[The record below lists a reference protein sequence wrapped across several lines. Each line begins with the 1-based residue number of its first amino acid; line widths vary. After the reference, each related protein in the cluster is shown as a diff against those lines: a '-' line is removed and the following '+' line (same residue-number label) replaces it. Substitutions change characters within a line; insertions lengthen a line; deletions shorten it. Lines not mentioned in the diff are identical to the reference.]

1 MTTSVSI
8 DGIRKKAKI
17 SNHNSFQVYLFVAK
31 RVANAAKVKNKLT
44 LVSSVKVSRN
54 NLKFLFSTSKDFSY
68 LTIRVREKEIC
79 WEGEKER
86 ERERC
91 RTIKREREEFLQVSP
106 VVNVI
111 KLFLEE
117 I

>member
-1 MTTSVSI
+1 ML
-8 DGIRKKAKI
+8 GR
-17 SNHNSFQVYLFVAK
+17 
-31 RVANAAKVKNKLT
+31 
-44 LVSSVKVSRN
+44 
-54 NLKFLFSTSKDFSY
+54 
-68 LTIRVREKEIC
+68 RER
-79 WEGEKER
+79 ER